1 MEILL
6 WYVKKWMC
14 IVVLICQ
21 EVYEIYARITF
32 QFEFWTE
39 RQVRFKIVVEKNNQS
54 AKGHSY

>member
-14 IVVLICQ
+14 VVVLICQ

-39 RQVRFKIVVEKNNQS
+39 RQVRFKIFVEKNNQS